1 MLSSVHTQNN
11 DILSELHVQKKLSSP
26 DVAEGTRHALS
37 ITPGEAAKLCSLI
50 QSCEDYFRIRKVN
63 QHGKYF
69 TGLSEEAD
77 QFSACMEEEPLKQ
90 NWSSF
95 TKVMDKHQTKLKEL
109 SPQFKSR
116 SRENFLEPN
125 LSESEMRWLKEDEIA
140 TLQEKLLEAEMA
152 ISSTEMFLP
161 SFKVTIAG
169 MTNVCNLSTSD
180 MIKISKQ
187 EDLLIKEL
195 EALKHIK
202 GLLLHLL
209 RTTEHKEISSKQIDI
224 LIQKLTES
232 ETENDGLRK
241 ETLETEKHIVELSS
255 QLQKEKANA
264 LKADHL
270 SKSVEA
276 VQAHLQCQI
285 QKKEVENDQLK
296 AKIQTLEKK
305 ISEWK
310 LQIGKHKHQILAV
323 KETNEQKKKALKKAT
338 RAQKQRAECFE
349 ASVEKLTSKI
359 RKREVKLSEVLSAS
373 SVWKNHHEKA
383 VEEKTRLEVQFETLK
398 KQITNVLEDL
408 KKIQD
413 CGRNSN
419 EEINGKLNSINSE
432 SANVRLE
439 NAKLKALLAAL
450 EDNAVSAEAELLN
463 LQEKVKQQ
471 ENLAEHYKTQ
481 VQKLQTEAEELK
493 ARYEKVLNENKI
505 ITEAKNL
512 EISEVRSQIQAQLKE
527 LEHVRDLL
535 KVAEE
540 RLLEY
545 QENLLSY
552 KRSYAD
558 KSKTIRELQVQMDD
572 NNRFLRNHSLEE
584 ENCNIQKKYE
594 YLKRQLERMEVQ
606 NEELAHQLANQEESL
621 QHSELQLKEKLAE
634 YDALARQLEA
644 ALEEGRKK
652 ESEELEKMSSKER
665 ALQTKILTLE
675 TELRERR
682 EEQKRLVCKLNN
694 REKHQEV
701 CLKELE
707 HTLQKSENQ
716 NHSIHSY
723 VQFLKNSYVTMFG

>member
-1 MLSSVHTQNN
+1 MLSSMHIQNN
-11 DILSELHVQKKLSSP
+11 DSLSELHVQQKLSF
-26 DVAEGTRHALS
+26 DIAE
-37 ITPGEAAKLCSLI
+37 
-50 QSCEDYFRIRKVN
+50 
-63 QHGKYF
+63 
-69 TGLSEEAD
+69 
-77 QFSACMEEEPLKQ
+77 FSACMEEEPLKQ

-95 TKVMDKHQTKLKEL
+95 TKVMDKHQSKLKEL
-109 SPQFKSR
+109 SPQLKSR
-116 SRENFLEPN
+116 SQENFLQQN
-125 LSESEMRWLKEDEIA
+125 LSEMRWLKEDEIA

-180 MIKISKQ
+180 MLKISKQ

-195 EALKHIK
+195 ETLKHIK

-209 RTTEHKEISSKQIDI
+209 RTTEHEEISSKQIDI
-224 LIQKLTES
+224 LMQKLTES

-255 QLQKEKANA
+255 QLQQEKANA

-276 VQAHLQCQI
+276 VQTHLQCQI
-285 QKKEVENDQLK
+285 QKKEAENDQLK
-296 AKIQTLEKK
+296 AKLQTLEKK
-305 ISEWK
+305 ITEWK

-383 VEEKTRLEVQFETLK
+383 VEEKTRLEVQTETLK
-398 KQITNVLEDL
+398 KQITNLLEDL

-419 EEINGKLNSINSE
+419 EEIHGKLNSINSE
-432 SANVRLE
+432 NANIRLE

-450 EDNAVSAEAELLN
+450 EDNTVSAEAELLN

-471 ENLAEHYKTQ
+471 ENLAEQYKTQ

-493 ARYEKVLNENKI
+493 VRYEKVLNENKI
-505 ITEAKNL
+505 TEAKDL
-512 EISEVRSQIQAQLKE
+512 EISE
-527 LEHVRDLL
+527 
-535 KVAEE
+535 
-540 RLLEY
+540 
-545 QENLLSY
+545 
-552 KRSYAD
+552 
-558 KSKTIRELQVQMDD
+558 MDD
-572 NNRFLRNHSLEE
+572 NRFLRNHSLEE
-584 ENCNIQKKYE
+584 ENCNIKKKYE
-594 YLKRQLERMEVQ
+594 YLKRQLEKMEVQ
-606 NEELAHQLANQEESL
+606 NEELAHQLTNQEESL
-621 QHSELQLKEKLAE
+621 QQSELQLKEKLAE

-652 ESEELEKMSSKER
+652 ESEVVEKNSSKER
-665 ALQTKILTLE
+665 ALQTKILALE

-694 REKHQEV
+694 SEKHQEV

-707 HTLQKSENQ
+707 HNLQKSENQ
-716 NHSIHSY
+716 NHRIHNY

>member
-1 MLSSVHTQNN
+1 MLSSMHIQNN
-11 DILSELHVQKKLSSP
+11 DSLSELYVQQKLSF
-26 DVAEGTRHALS
+26 DIAE
-37 ITPGEAAKLCSLI
+37 
-50 QSCEDYFRIRKVN
+50 
-63 QHGKYF
+63 
-69 TGLSEEAD
+69 
-77 QFSACMEEEPLKQ
+77 FSACMEEEPLKQ

-95 TKVMDKHQTKLKEL
+95 TKVMDKHQSKLKEL
-109 SPQFKSR
+109 SPQLKSR
-116 SRENFLEPN
+116 SQENFLQQN
-125 LSESEMRWLKEDEIA
+125 LSEMRWLKEDEIA

-152 ISSTEMFLP
+152 ISSIEMFLP

-180 MIKISKQ
+180 MLKISKQ

-195 EALKHIK
+195 ETLKHIK

-209 RTTEHKEISSKQIDI
+209 RTEHEEISSKQIDI
-224 LIQKLTES
+224 LMQKLTES

-255 QLQKEKANA
+255 QLQQEKANA

-276 VQAHLQCQI
+276 VQTHLQCQI
-285 QKKEVENDQLK
+285 QKKEAENDQLK
-296 AKIQTLEKK
+296 AKLQTLEKK
-305 ISEWK
+305 ITEWK
-310 LQIGKHKHQILAV
+310 LQTGKRKLQILAV

-383 VEEKTRLEVQFETLK
+383 VEEKTRLEVQTETLK
-398 KQITNVLEDL
+398 KQITNLLEDL

-419 EEINGKLNSINSE
+419 EEIHGKLNSINSE
-432 SANVRLE
+432 NANIRLE

-450 EDNAVSAEAELLN
+450 EDNTVSAEAELLN

-471 ENLAEHYKTQ
+471 ENLAEQYKTQ

-493 ARYEKVLNENKI
+493 VRYEKVLNEKKI
-505 ITEAKNL
+505 IEAKDL
-512 EISEVRSQIQAQLKE
+512 EISEVRSQMQAHLKE
-527 LEHVRDLL
+527 LERVRDLL

-540 RLLEY
+540 RLQEY

-558 KSKTIRELQVQMDD
+558 KSKTIRKLQVQMDD
-572 NNRFLRNHSLEE
+572 NRFLRNHSLEE
-584 ENCNIQKKYE
+584 ENCNLKKKYE
-594 YLKRQLERMEVQ
+594 YLKRQLEKMEVQ

-621 QHSELQLKEKLAE
+621 QQSELQLKEKLAE

-652 ESEELEKMSSKER
+652 ESEVVEKNSSKER
-665 ALQTKILTLE
+665 ALQTKILALE

-694 REKHQEV
+694 SEKHQEV

-707 HTLQKSENQ
+707 HNLQKSENQ
-716 NHSIHSY
+716 NHRIHNY

>member
-1 MLSSVHTQNN
+1 MLSSVHRQDN

-26 DVAEGTRHALS
+26 DVAE
-37 ITPGEAAKLCSLI
+37 
-50 QSCEDYFRIRKVN
+50 
-63 QHGKYF
+63 
-69 TGLSEEAD
+69 
-77 QFSACMEEEPLKQ
+77 FSACTEEEPLKQ
-90 NWSSF
+90 YWSSF
-95 TKVMDKHQTKLKEL
+95 TKVMDKHQTKLKER
-109 SPQFKSR
+109 SPQLKSR
-116 SRENFLEPN
+116 SQENFLEQN

-169 MTNVCNLSTSD
+169 MTNVCNLSTSE

-195 EALKHIK
+195 ETLKHIK
-202 GLLLHLL
+202 GLLLRLH
-209 RTTEHKEISSKQIDI
+209 RTTEHKEISGKQIDI
-224 LIQKLTES
+224 LMQKLTES

-255 QLQKEKANA
+255 QLQQEKANA

-276 VQAHLQCQI
+276 VQAHLQCQS
-285 QKKEVENDQLK
+285 QKKEAENDQLK

-305 ISEWK
+305 ITEWK

-383 VEEKTRLEVQFETLK
+383 VEEKTRLEVQTETLK
-398 KQITNVLEDL
+398 KQITNLLEDL

-413 CGRNSN
+413 RGRNSN
-419 EEINGKLNSINSE
+419 EEIHGKLNSINSE
-432 SANVRLE
+432 NANIRLE

-450 EDNAVSAEAELLN
+450 EDNTVSAEAELLN

-471 ENLAEHYKTQ
+471 ENLAEQYKTQ
-481 VQKLQTEAEELK
+481 VQKLQTEAEELT

-505 ITEAKNL
+505 ITEAKDL
-512 EISEVRSQIQAQLKE
+512 EISE
-527 LEHVRDLL
+527 
-535 KVAEE
+535 
-540 RLLEY
+540 
-545 QENLLSY
+545 
-552 KRSYAD
+552 
-558 KSKTIRELQVQMDD
+558 MDD

-594 YLKRQLERMEVQ
+594 YLKRQLEKMEVQ

-652 ESEELEKMSSKER
+652 ESEEVEKMSSKER

-675 TELRERR
+675 TELREKR

-707 HTLQKSENQ
+707 HNLQKSENQ
-716 NHSIHSY
+716 NHSIHNY

>member
-11 DILSELHVQKKLSSP
+11 NILSELHVKKKLSSP
-26 DVAEGTRHALS
+26 DVAEGTRHTLP

-63 QHGKYF
+63 QLGKYF
-69 TGLSEEAD
+69 TDLSEEAD

-109 SPQFKSR
+109 SPQFKS
-116 SRENFLEPN
+116 SSWENFLGQN
-125 LSESEMRWLKEDEIA
+125 LSESEMRWLKEHEIA

-152 ISSTEMFLP
+152 VSSTEMFLP
-161 SFKVTIAG
+161 SFKVTIAE

-180 MIKISKQ
+180 VIKISKQ

-195 EALKHIK
+195 EALKNIK
-202 GLLLHLL
+202 GFLLHLL

-224 LIQKLTES
+224 LMQKLTES

-255 QLQKEKANA
+255 QLQQEKANA

-285 QKKEVENDQLK
+285 QKKEAENDQLK

-305 ISEWK
+305 ITEWK
-310 LQIGKHKHQILAV
+310 LQIGKHKHQILTV

-349 ASVEKLTSKI
+349 ASIEKLTSKI

-373 SVWKNHHEKA
+373 SAWKNHHEKA
-383 VEEKTRLEVQFETLK
+383 VEEKTWLEVQFETLK
-398 KQITNVLEDL
+398 KQITNLLEDL

-419 EEINGKLNSINSE
+419 EEIHGKLNSINSE
-432 SANVRLE
+432 RANIHLE

-450 EDNAVSAEAELLN
+450 EDNTVSAEAELLN

-471 ENLAEHYKTQ
+471 ENLAEQYKTQ
-481 VQKLQTEAEELK
+481 VQKLQMEAEELK

-512 EISEVRSQIQAQLKE
+512 EISE
-527 LEHVRDLL
+527 
-535 KVAEE
+535 
-540 RLLEY
+540 
-545 QENLLSY
+545 
-552 KRSYAD
+552 
-558 KSKTIRELQVQMDD
+558 MDG

-606 NEELAHQLANQEESL
+606 NEELAHQLANQEERL

-652 ESEELEKMSSKER
+652 ESEEVEKMSSKER

>member
-1 MLSSVHTQNN
+1 MLSSMHIQNN
-11 DILSELHVQKKLSSP
+11 DSLSELYVQQKLSF
-26 DVAEGTRHALS
+26 DIAE
-37 ITPGEAAKLCSLI
+37 
-50 QSCEDYFRIRKVN
+50 
-63 QHGKYF
+63 
-69 TGLSEEAD
+69 
-77 QFSACMEEEPLKQ
+77 FSACMEEEPLKQ

-95 TKVMDKHQTKLKEL
+95 TKVMDKHQSKLKEL
-109 SPQFKSR
+109 SPQLKSR
-116 SRENFLEPN
+116 SQENFLQQN
-125 LSESEMRWLKEDEIA
+125 LSEMRWLKEDEIA

-152 ISSTEMFLP
+152 ISSIEMFLP

-180 MIKISKQ
+180 MLKISKQ

-195 EALKHIK
+195 ETLKHIK

-209 RTTEHKEISSKQIDI
+209 RTEHEEISSKQIDI
-224 LIQKLTES
+224 LMQKLTES

-255 QLQKEKANA
+255 QLQQEKANA

-276 VQAHLQCQI
+276 VQTHLQCQI
-285 QKKEVENDQLK
+285 QKKEAENDQLK
-296 AKIQTLEKK
+296 AKLQTLEKK
-305 ISEWK
+305 ITEWK
-310 LQIGKHKHQILAV
+310 LQTGKRKLQILAV

-383 VEEKTRLEVQFETLK
+383 VEEKTRLEVQTETLK
-398 KQITNVLEDL
+398 KQITNLLEDL

-419 EEINGKLNSINSE
+419 EEIHGKLNSINSE
-432 SANVRLE
+432 NANIRLE

-450 EDNAVSAEAELLN
+450 EDNTVSAEAELLN

-471 ENLAEHYKTQ
+471 ENLAEQYKTQ

-493 ARYEKVLNENKI
+493 VRYEKVLNEKKI
-505 ITEAKNL
+505 IEAKDL
-512 EISEVRSQIQAQLKE
+512 EISEVRSQMQAHLKE
-527 LEHVRDLL
+527 LERVRDLL

-540 RLLEY
+540 RLQEY

-558 KSKTIRELQVQMDD
+558 KSKTIRKLQVQMDD
-572 NNRFLRNHSLEE
+572 NRFLRNHSLEE
-584 ENCNIQKKYE
+584 ENCNLKKKYE
-594 YLKRQLERMEVQ
+594 YLKRQLEKMEVQ

-621 QHSELQLKEKLAE
+621 QQSELQLKEKLAE

-652 ESEELEKMSSKER
+652 ESEVVEKNSSKER
-665 ALQTKILTLE
+665 ALQTKILALE

-694 REKHQEV
+694 SEKHQEV

-707 HTLQKSENQ
+707 HNLQKSENQ
-716 NHSIHSY
+716 NHRIHNYTNLYMFNCSCITSKERKL
-723 VQFLKNSYVTMFG
+723 VASNFFLVVVTKG

>member
-1 MLSSVHTQNN
+1 MLSSVHRQDN
-11 DILSELHVQKKLSSP
+11 DIPSELHVQQKLSSL
-26 DVAEGTRHALS
+26 DVAE
-37 ITPGEAAKLCSLI
+37 
-50 QSCEDYFRIRKVN
+50 
-63 QHGKYF
+63 
-69 TGLSEEAD
+69 
-77 QFSACMEEEPLKQ
+77 FSACMEEEPLKQ

-109 SPQFKSR
+109 SPQLKSR
-116 SRENFLEPN
+116 SQENFLEQN

-140 TLQEKLLEAEMA
+140 TLQEKILEAEMA

-195 EALKHIK
+195 ETLKHIK

-224 LIQKLTES
+224 LMQKLTES

-255 QLQKEKANA
+255 QLQQEKANA

-285 QKKEVENDQLK
+285 QKKEAENDQLK

-305 ISEWK
+305 ITEWK

-338 RAQKQRAECFE
+338 RGQKQRAECFE

-383 VEEKTRLEVQFETLK
+383 VEEKTRLEVQFESLK
-398 KQITNVLEDL
+398 KQITNLLEDM

-413 CGRNSN
+413 RGRNSN
-419 EEINGKLNSINSE
+419 EEIHGKLNSINSE
-432 SANVRLE
+432 SANIRLE

-450 EDNAVSAEAELLN
+450 EDNTVSAEAELLN

-471 ENLAEHYKTQ
+471 ENLAEQYKIQ

-493 ARYEKVLNENKI
+493 ARYKKVLNENKI
-505 ITEAKNL
+505 ITEAKDL

-540 RLLEY
+540 RLQEY

-584 ENCNIQKKYE
+584 ENYNIQKKYK
-594 YLKRQLERMEVQ
+594 YLKRQLEKMEVQ

-652 ESEELEKMSSKER
+652 ESEEVEKMSSKER

-707 HTLQKSENQ
+707 HNLQKSENQ
-716 NHSIHSY
+716 NHSIHNY

>member
-11 DILSELHVQKKLSSP
+11 DILSELHVQKKLSLP
-26 DVAEGTRHALS
+26 DVAEGTRHALP

-63 QHGKYF
+63 QLGKYF
-69 TGLSEEAD
+69 TDLSEEAD
-77 QFSACMEEEPLKQ
+77 QFSACMEEEPLMQ

-116 SRENFLEPN
+116 SRENFLEQN
-125 LSESEMRWLKEDEIA
+125 LSESEMRWLKEHEIA

-169 MTNVCNLSTSD
+169 ITNVCNLSASD
-180 MIKISKQ
+180 MMKISKQ

-202 GLLLHLL
+202 RLLLHLL
-209 RTTEHKEISSKQIDI
+209 RTTEHKEISSKQID
-224 LIQKLTES
+224 LLMQKLTES

-241 ETLETEKHIVELSS
+241 GTLETEKHIVELSS
-255 QLQKEKANA
+255 QLQQEKANA

-285 QKKEVENDQLK
+285 QKKETENDQLK

-305 ISEWK
+305 ITEWK

-323 KETNEQKKKALKKAT
+323 KETNEQKKKSLKKAT
-338 RAQKQRAECFE
+338 RAQKQRAERFE
-349 ASVEKLTSKI
+349 ASIEKLTSKI

-373 SVWKNHHEKA
+373 SAWKNHHEKA

-398 KQITNVLEDL
+398 KQITNLLEDL

-413 CGRNSN
+413 RGRNSN
-419 EEINGKLNSINSE
+419 EEIHGKLNSINSE
-432 SANVRLE
+432 SANIRLE
-439 NAKLKALLAAL
+439 NAKLKVLLAAL
-450 EDNAVSAEAELLN
+450 EDNTVLAEAELLN

-471 ENLAEHYKTQ
+471 ENLAEQYKTQ
-481 VQKLQTEAEELK
+481 
-493 ARYEKVLNENKI
+493 
-505 ITEAKNL
+505 
-512 EISEVRSQIQAQLKE
+512 VRSQIQAQLKE

-572 NNRFLRNHSLEE
+572 NKKFLRNHSLEE

-606 NEELAHQLANQEESL
+606 NEELVHQLANQEESL

-652 ESEELEKMSSKER
+652 ESEEVEKMSSKER

-707 HTLQKSENQ
+707 HTLRKSENQ

-723 VQFLKNSYVTMFG
+723 VQFLKNSYVTMFGRFL

>member
-1 MLSSVHTQNN
+1 MLSSVHRQDN
-11 DILSELHVQKKLSSP
+11 DIPSELHVQQKLSSP
-26 DVAEGTRHALS
+26 DVAE
-37 ITPGEAAKLCSLI
+37 
-50 QSCEDYFRIRKVN
+50 
-63 QHGKYF
+63 
-69 TGLSEEAD
+69 
-77 QFSACMEEEPLKQ
+77 FSACMEEGPLKQ

-109 SPQFKSR
+109 SPQLKSR
-116 SRENFLEPN
+116 SQENFLEQN

-140 TLQEKLLEAEMA
+140 TLQEKILEAEMA

-161 SFKVTIAG
+161 SFKVTVAG

-195 EALKHIK
+195 ETLKHVK

-224 LIQKLTES
+224 LMQKLTES

-255 QLQKEKANA
+255 QLQQEKANA

-285 QKKEVENDQLK
+285 QKKEAENDQLK

-305 ISEWK
+305 ITEWK

-398 KQITNVLEDL
+398 KQITNLLEDM

-413 CGRNSN
+413 RGRNSN
-419 EEINGKLNSINSE
+419 EEIHGKLNSINSE
-432 SANVRLE
+432 SANIRLE

-450 EDNAVSAEAELLN
+450 EDNTVSAEAELLN

-471 ENLAEHYKTQ
+471 ENLAEQYKTQ

-493 ARYEKVLNENKI
+493 ARYKKVLNENKI
-505 ITEAKNL
+505 ITEAKDL
-512 EISEVRSQIQAQLKE
+512 EISE
-527 LEHVRDLL
+527 
-535 KVAEE
+535 
-540 RLLEY
+540 
-545 QENLLSY
+545 
-552 KRSYAD
+552 
-558 KSKTIRELQVQMDD
+558 MDD

-594 YLKRQLERMEVQ
+594 YLKRQLEKMEVQ

-621 QHSELQLKEKLAE
+621 QHSELQLKEKLAQ

-652 ESEELEKMSSKER
+652 ESEEVEKMSSKER

-707 HTLQKSENQ
+707 HNLQKSENQ
-716 NHSIHSY
+716 NHSIHNY

>member
-1 MLSSVHTQNN
+1 MFNKSCLLLML
-11 DILSELHVQKKLSSP
+11 L
-26 DVAEGTRHALS
+26 R
-37 ITPGEAAKLCSLI
+37 
-50 QSCEDYFRIRKVN
+50 
-63 QHGKYF
+63 
-69 TGLSEEAD
+69 
-77 QFSACMEEEPLKQ
+77 
-90 NWSSF
+90 
-95 TKVMDKHQTKLKEL
+95 
-109 SPQFKSR
+109 
-116 SRENFLEPN
+116 
-125 LSESEMRWLKEDEIA
+125 LKEDEIA
-140 TLQEKLLEAEMA
+140 TLEEKILEAEMA

-195 EALKHIK
+195 ETLKHIK

-224 LIQKLTES
+224 LMQKLTES

-255 QLQKEKANA
+255 QLQQEKANA

-285 QKKEVENDQLK
+285 QKKEAENDQLK

-305 ISEWK
+305 ITEWK

-383 VEEKTRLEVQFETLK
+383 VEEKTRLEVQFESLK
-398 KQITNVLEDL
+398 KQITNLLEDM

-413 CGRNSN
+413 RGRNSN
-419 EEINGKLNSINSE
+419 EEIHGKLNSINSE
-432 SANVRLE
+432 SANIRLE

-450 EDNAVSAEAELLN
+450 EDNTVSAEAELLN

-471 ENLAEHYKTQ
+471 ENLAEQYKIQ

-493 ARYEKVLNENKI
+493 ARYKKVLNENKI
-505 ITEAKNL
+505 ITEAKDL
-512 EISEVRSQIQAQLKE
+512 EISE
-527 LEHVRDLL
+527 
-535 KVAEE
+535 
-540 RLLEY
+540 
-545 QENLLSY
+545 
-552 KRSYAD
+552 
-558 KSKTIRELQVQMDD
+558 MDD

-584 ENCNIQKKYE
+584 ENYNIQKKYK
-594 YLKRQLERMEVQ
+594 YLKRQLEKMEVQ

-652 ESEELEKMSSKER
+652 ESEEVEKMSSKER

-707 HTLQKSENQ
+707 HNLQKSENQ
-716 NHSIHSY
+716 NHSIHNY

>member
-1 MLSSVHTQNN
+1 MLSSAHIQNN
-11 DILSELHVQKKLSSP
+11 DGLSALHVQQKLSS
-26 DVAEGTRHALS
+26 DMAEGTRRALL

-50 QSCEDYFRIRKVN
+50 QSCEDYFSIRKVN

-90 NWSSF
+90 NWCSF
-95 TKVMDKHQTKLKEL
+95 FKVVDKHQTKLKEL
-109 SPQFKSR
+109 SPQLKSR
-116 SRENFLEPN
+116 SQENFLQQN
-125 LSESEMRWLKEDEIA
+125 LSEMRWLKEDEIA
-140 TLQEKLLEAEMA
+140 RLEEKLLEAEMT
-152 ISSTEMFLP
+152 IRSTEMFLP
-161 SFKVTIAG
+161 SFKVTIDG

-180 MIKISKQ
+180 MIKISTQ

-195 EALKHIK
+195 ETLKHIK

-209 RTTEHKEISSKQIDI
+209 RTTEHEEISSKQIDI
-224 LIQKLTES
+224 LMQKLTES

-241 ETLETEKHIVELSS
+241 EMLETEKHIVELSS
-255 QLQKEKANA
+255 QLQQEKANA

-276 VQAHLQCQI
+276 VQTHLQYQI
-285 QKKEVENDQLK
+285 QKKEAENDQLK
-296 AKIQTLEKK
+296 AKLQTLEKK
-305 ISEWK
+305 ITEWK
-310 LQIGKHKHQILAV
+310 LQIGKHKHQILTV

-359 RKREVKLSEVLSAS
+359 RKREVKLSEVLPAS
-373 SVWKNHHEKA
+373 SVWKNLHEKA
-383 VEEKTRLEVQFETLK
+383 VEEKTRLEVQTETLK
-398 KQITNVLEDL
+398 KQITNLLEDL

-419 EEINGKLNSINSE
+419 EEIHGKLNSINSE
-432 SANVRLE
+432 NANIRLE

-450 EDNAVSAEAELLN
+450 EDNTVSAEAELLN

-471 ENLAEHYKTQ
+471 ENLAEQYKTQ

-505 ITEAKNL
+505 TEAKDL
-512 EISEVRSQIQAQLKE
+512 EISE
-527 LEHVRDLL
+527 
-535 KVAEE
+535 
-540 RLLEY
+540 
-545 QENLLSY
+545 
-552 KRSYAD
+552 
-558 KSKTIRELQVQMDD
+558 MDD
-572 NNRFLRNHSLEE
+572 KFLRNHSLEE
-584 ENCNIQKKYE
+584 ENCNIKKKYE
-594 YLKRQLERMEVQ
+594 YLKRQLEKMEVQ

-621 QHSELQLKEKLAE
+621 QQSELQLKEKLTE

-652 ESEELEKMSSKER
+652 ESEEVEKNSSKER
-665 ALQTKILTLE
+665 ALQTKILALE
-675 TELRERR
+675 TELRETR

-707 HTLQKSENQ
+707 HHLQKSENQ
-716 NHSIHSY
+716 NHRIHNY
-723 VQFLKNSYVTMFG
+723 VQFLKNSYITTFG